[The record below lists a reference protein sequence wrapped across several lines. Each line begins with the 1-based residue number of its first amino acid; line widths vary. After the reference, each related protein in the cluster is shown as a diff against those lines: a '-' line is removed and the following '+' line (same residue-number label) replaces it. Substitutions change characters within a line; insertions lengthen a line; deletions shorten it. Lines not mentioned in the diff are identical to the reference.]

1 MKPHYKRV
9 LVKISGEQLAGAV
22 GNGIDHAIIRKV
34 ARELKG
40 AQQAGAE
47 VALVV
52 GAGNLVRGNQVAGD
66 GISHVTAHYMGML
79 STLVNALAV
88 GDVFN
93 ADGLAAVV
101 LTNLEVNLAAD
112 LFTQRRAIHHMRKG
126 RVVVLGG
133 GLGRPFVTTDTGA
146 VSLALELDCDVVCK
160 ITKVDG
166 VYNKDPAK
174 FDDAKKLDHVS
185 FQEAVENPD
194 LRMMDKAALGLAM
207 ENNKKIVVCDLE
219 TPGNLARLVA
229 GEKIGTLIS

>member
-1 MKPHYKRV
+1 MKPHYKRI
-9 LVKISGEQLAGAV
+9 LVKVSGEQLAGAA
-22 GNGIDHAIIRKV
+22 GTGISQKIIRSI
-34 ARELKG
+34 AEELKG
-40 AQQAGAE
+40 AIAAGAE

-66 GISHVTAHYMGML
+66 GISNVTAHYMGML

-93 ADGLAAVV
+93 ADGLSAVV
-101 LTNLEVNLAAD
+101 LTNLEANLAAD
-112 LFTQRRAIHHMRKG
+112 LFTQRRARHHMHKG

-166 VYNKDPAK
+166 VYDKDPVK
-174 FDDAKKLDHVS
+174 FADAVKLDKVS
-185 FQEAVENPD
+185 FQEAVEKPE

-207 ENNKKIVVCDLE
+207 ENNKKIVVCDLA

-229 GEKIGTLIS
+229 GETVGTLIS